1 MARHP
6 MTKEGETLLNE
17 ELKRLKSVERYKV
30 VKAISAAREL
40 GDLKEN
46 AEYHAAKEQQGFIE
60 HRIQE
65 IESKLSDSQV
75 IDVTLVEVSEK
86 VIFGSTIK

>member
-40 GDLKEN
+40 GDLKEAIN
-46 AEYHAAKEQQGFIE
+46 TQTVG
-60 HRIQE
+60 
-65 IESKLSDSQV
+65 
-75 IDVTLVEVSEK
+75 
-86 VIFGSTIK
+86 